1 MKHKTIIELSEY
13 YESCRRLTTLDI
25 IKNRDNPNDP
35 RPKLTMNT
43 DNLKMNEYEK
53 KRSGRPK
60 NAWWQY
66 ALKSIWSRIETIE
79 TDEPKHPNNTEYN
92 PENTAHQEE
101 IEHFTESHG
110 DTLANKKE
118 RKRETHLN
126 PQNGKDRETI

>member
-1 MKHKTIIELSEY
+1 
-13 YESCRRLTTLDI
+13 
-25 IKNRDNPNDP
+25 
-35 RPKLTMNT
+35 MNT
-43 DNLKMNEYEK
+43 IRNFKNERIRKEEK
-53 KRSGRPK
+53 RKTK

-66 ALKSIWSRIETIE
+66 AVKSIWSWIETIE

-101 IEHFTESHG
+101 IKHFTESHG
-110 DTLANKKE
+110 DTLANKTK